1 MAKWRL
7 IFYSGLI
14 VCALDFQPTLC
25 ALVFNAAGFYYSSVK
40 ELSAAGQWRQII
52 LKVLTGARG
61 VIKCQPAFLNYH
73 TTRGSKRETRSQSGL
88 SSVRVEWRQ
97 SSARISTQENKKL
110 TS

>member
-61 VIKCQPAFLNYH
+61 VIKCQPASVSQLPH
-73 TTRGSKRETRSQSGL
+73 DQREQKRNAL
-88 SSVRVEWRQ
+88 SVRAFECQGRMATEQ
-97 SSARISTQENKKL
+97 CAH
-110 TS
+110 